1 MVINI
6 FIIIA
11 LIAVIIG
18 SYTDIKTLEVPDWLN
33 YSLIAIGLS
42 GNLIF
47 TLANS
52 DLSFIIRSLTGLG
65 ISFLIGIIMF
75 YTGQWGGGDSKMIF
89 GLGAMFGFDYK
100 SLLNFNFDFYTK
112 FFINML
118 VAGAVYGL
126 TWIFVMALK
135 NRKRLVRKIRIRFRN
150 KKLKRIRILSGLA
163 AIIGLLV
170 IYYLPDYIDAQTR
183 ILFSLSI
190 LILYFMNY
198 LFIIIKIVEEVS
210 MVKLIN
216 PEKLTEG
223 DWIVEDIYY
232 KKKRITGP
240 KDLGISKENIAKLI
254 KLKQQG
260 KIGKI
265 KVKYGIPF
273 VPSFLIALVYTVI
286 FDNIVLLQV
295 VL

>member
-6 FIIIA
+6 FIIVA
-11 LIAVIIG
+11 LIAVLIG

-33 YSLIAIGLS
+33 YSLIAIGLG

-47 TLANS
+47 TIANLDTS
-52 DLSFIIRSLTGLG
+52 YIIKSLSGLG
-65 ISFLIGIIMF
+65 ISIVIGLIMF

-100 SLLNFNFDFYTK
+100 SLLNFQFDFFTM

-118 VAGAVYGL
+118 VAGAAYGL
-126 TWIFVMALK
+126 IWVFIMALK
-135 NRKRLVRKIRIRFRN
+135 NRKKLFRKTKIAFRN
-150 KKLKRIRILSGLA
+150 KKLKQIRILSGFA

-170 IYYLPDYIDAQTR
+170 IYFLPDYIDGQIK

-198 LFIIIKIVEEVS
+198 LFIIIKVVEEVS
-210 MVKLIN
+210 MVRLIN

-223 DWIVEDIYY
+223 DWIVNDIIV
-232 KKKRITGP
+232 KGKRITGP
-240 KDLGISKENIAKLI
+240 KDLGISKKNIEKLI
-254 KLKQQG
+254 RLKQQG
-260 KIGKI
+260 EIGKI

-273 VPSFLIALVYTVI
+273 VPSFLIALVYTII
-286 FDNIVLLQV
+286 FNNIILLQV

>member
-11 LIAVIIG
+11 LIAVLIG

-33 YSLIAIGLS
+33 YSLIAIGLG

-47 TLANS
+47 TVANS
-52 DLSFIIRSLTGLG
+52 DTSYIVKSLTGLG
-65 ISFLIGIIMF
+65 ISFIIGLIMF

-89 GLGAMFGFDYK
+89 GLGSMFGFDYK
-100 SLLNFNFDFYTK
+100 SMLNFEFDFFTK

-118 VAGAVYGL
+118 VAGAAYGL
-126 TWIFVMALK
+126 TWVFIMALK
-135 NRKRLVRKIRIRFRN
+135 NRKKLVRKTKIAFRN
-150 KKLKRIRILSGLA
+150 KKLKRIRLLSGFV
-163 AIIGLLV
+163 AIIGLII
-170 IYYLPDYIDAQTR
+170 IYFLPGYFDAELR
-183 ILFSLSI
+183 VLLSLSVV
-190 LILYFMNY
+190 ILYFMNY

-223 DWIVEDIYY
+223 DWIVNDVIVNE
-232 KKKRITGP
+232 KRITGP
-240 KDLGISKENIAKLI
+240 KDLGISKENIEKLI
-254 KLKQQG
+254 KFKQQG
-260 KIGKI
+260 EIGKI

-273 VPSFLIALVYTVI
+273 VPSFLIALIYTII
-286 FDNIVLLQV
+286 FNNIVLLQV
-295 VL
+295 IL

>member
-11 LIAVIIG
+11 LIAVLIG

-33 YSLIAIGLS
+33 YSLITIGLG

-47 TLANS
+47 TITNS
-52 DLSFIIRSLTGLG
+52 DTSYIVRSISGLAV
-65 ISFLIGIIMF
+65 SLLIGLIMF

-89 GLGAMFGFDYK
+89 GFGSMFGFDYK
-100 SLLNFNFDFYTK
+100 SVLNFQFDFFTK

-118 VAGAVYGL
+118 VAGAAYGL
-126 TWIFVMALK
+126 IWVFIMALK
-135 NRKRLVRKIRIRFRN
+135 NRKKLYRKTKIAFRN
-150 KKLKRIRILSGLA
+150 KKLKRIRLLSGFV
-163 AIIGLLV
+163 AIIGLII
-170 IYYLPDYIDAQTR
+170 IYFLPSYFDAELR
-183 ILFSLSI
+183 VLLSLSVV
-190 LILYFMNY
+190 ILYFMNY

-210 MVKLIN
+210 MVKLVN

-223 DWIVEDIYY
+223 DWIVNDVIVNE
-232 KKKRITGP
+232 KRITGP
-240 KDLGISKENIAKLI
+240 KDLGISKKNIEKLI

-260 KIGKI
+260 KIDKI

-273 VPSFLIALVYTVI
+273 VPSFLIALIYTII
-286 FDNIVLLQV
+286 FNNIILLQV